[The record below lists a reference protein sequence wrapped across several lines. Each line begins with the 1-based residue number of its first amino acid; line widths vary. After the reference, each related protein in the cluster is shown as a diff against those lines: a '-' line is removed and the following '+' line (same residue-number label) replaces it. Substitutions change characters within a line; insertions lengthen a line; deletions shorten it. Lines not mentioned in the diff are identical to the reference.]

1 MTADGPE
8 PRAPS
13 GRQAALVMLVVPTA
27 VALVVIAAM
36 THSGGNST
44 TPVVQPEA
52 IVAQAPIVV
61 SPSPSPSPSSSGRM
75 DLDVARATCRTK
87 IEEEIKASGTPQ
99 YVNTETV
106 APWDL
111 IESVDGDAGWQ
122 FEGDLDAPDGFGA
135 LLRRGYMCEI
145 APSRNV
151 ARPGAF
157 VVAYV
162 YDVTI
167 AQHNAANDPQVAQRA
182 RDFELHEK
190 AIQDVRDYCEGQV
203 QMQLPGAAFPDVR
216 DDAGSPAQAA
226 DGTWTGYGTYT
237 LQWMDRPWYYGRWDC
252 RAGIAPPYSGSVRI
266 LS

>member
-8 PRAPS
+8 LRAPS
-13 GRQAALVMLVVPTA
+13 GRQAALVMLVIPVA
-27 VALVVIAAM
+27 IALVVIAALA
-36 THSGGNST
+36 HSSGGAST

-61 SPSPSPSPSSSGRM
+61 SPSPSPTSSGRM

-99 YVNTETV
+99 YVNNETV

-111 IESVDGDAGWQ
+111 IESVDGDDGYQ

-151 ARPGAF
+151 ARPDAF

-167 AQHNAANDPQVAQRA
+167 AEHNAADDPQVAQRA
-182 RDFELHEK
+182 HDFELHEK
-190 AIQDVRDYCEGQV
+190 ATQDVRGYCEGQV
-203 QMQLPGAAFPDVR
+203 RRQLPGAAFPDVR
-216 DDAGSPAQAA
+216 DDAGSPAPAA

-252 RAGIAPPYSGSVRI
+252 HVGAQRPYTGSVRI